1 MQEATPAAEAEAAV
15 EAGPRQHDESIVDV
29 LAAKIFVDWLRNRQQ
44 LLVPLAI
51 DMQNLEPALAETV
64 VHAMVAAAQAGGTRD
79 ANERE
84 RVQAGLRTLRANEE
98 HQALVSAAI
107 DAPKSLAEVLASV
120 SDVRTGALIYAAT
133 LLVVDRRKLV
143 DRQYLRYLAARL
155 QLPRDTARSLEQRFR
170 PTT

>member
-1 MQEATPAAEAEAAV
+1 MEEASPAAEAAVDAA
-15 EAGPRQHDESIVDV
+15 PREHDESIVHV

-51 DMQNLEPALAETV
+51 DMQKLEPAVAQSI
-64 VHAMVAAAQAGGTRD
+64 VHAMVAAAQAGGTHD

-84 RVQAGLRTLRANEE
+84 RVQAGLEALRASDE
-98 HQALVSAAI
+98 HRALVPLALA
-107 DAPKSLAEVLASV
+107 APKSLAEVLAGV
-120 SDVRTGALIYAAT
+120 SDVRTGALVYAAT

-155 QLPRDTARSLEQRFR
+155 RLPRDTARSLEQRFR
-170 PTT
+170 PRT

>member
-1 MQEATPAAEAEAAV
+1 MEQALPAAEDA
-15 EAGPRQHDESIVDV
+15 EAGPREHDESIVHV
-29 LAAKIFVDWLRNRQQ
+29 VAAKIFVDWLRNRQQ

-51 DMQNLEPALAETV
+51 DMHKLEPALAETV

-84 RVQAGLRTLRANEE
+84 RVQAALEALRASEE
-98 HQALVSAAI
+98 QQALLALAL
-107 DAPKSLAEVLASV
+107 DAPKPLAEVLAGV
-120 SDVRTGALIYAAT
+120 SDVQTGALVYAAT

-170 PTT
+170 PAM